1 MPFDVAALP
10 PLREV
15 VERFGLNAQKSLG
28 QNFLFDRNLTDKI
41 VRSAQVR
48 DGVHVLEIGPGP
60 GGLTRSLLG
69 SPAAAVIAI
78 EKDERCVVA
87 LQELQETMSR
97 ISGHQG
103 VLAVTVLN
111 AQGNVITQSG
121 APEVVGN
128 PLLLKQ
134 MLEVARSYV
143 KSIPAEAMVS

>member
-1 MPFDVAALP
+1 MATETAGAPPMSLP
-10 PLREV
+10 H
-15 VERFGLNAQKSLG
+15 NKKKS
-28 QNFLFDRNLTDKI
+28 T
-41 VRSAQVR
+41 
-48 DGVHVLEIGPGP
+48 
-60 GGLTRSLLG
+60 
-69 SPAAAVIAI
+69 
-78 EKDERCVVA
+78 VA

-103 VLAVTVLN
+103 VLAVMVLN

-143 KSIPAEAMVS
+143 KSIPAEAEEAADEQEEEGDEPKQNEEISFLRIRSKHEEILVAPKCGYVLVVVQDPSQSQL

>member
-1 MPFDVAALP
+1 MATETAGAPPMSLP
-10 PLREV
+10 
-15 VERFGLNAQKSLG
+15 QHKKKS
-28 QNFLFDRNLTDKI
+28 T
-41 VRSAQVR
+41 
-48 DGVHVLEIGPGP
+48 
-60 GGLTRSLLG
+60 
-69 SPAAAVIAI
+69 
-78 EKDERCVVA
+78 VA

-103 VLAVTVLN
+103 VLAVMVLN

-143 KSIPAEAMVS
+143 KSIPAEAEDAADDEEEEGQAKQNEEISFLRIRSKHEEILVAPKCGYVLVVVQDPSQSQL